1 MDINLKNTI
10 EVLSAV
16 LDKQIEIYTEVF
28 QITKEQENVISDY
41 NEIKLLE
48 LIDAKNDLMNKAN
61 QLNMQSAPY
70 REYWDLHFDEISLS
84 DKSIL
89 KEKVTSVSELIQKIL
104 VFDEKSKLTIENLR
118 LEKGAIAAQ
127 KNNVKKLKSAYGSSP
142 IKDQF
147 IDKNK

>member
-1 MDINLKNTI
+1 
-10 EVLSAV
+10 
-16 LDKQIEIYTEVF
+16 
-28 QITKEQENVISDY
+28 
-41 NEIKLLE
+41 
-48 LIDAKNDLMNKAN
+48 
-61 QLNMQSAPY
+61 
-70 REYWDLHFDEISLS
+70 
-84 DKSIL
+84 
-89 KEKVTSVSELIQKIL
+89 LIQKIL

>member
-1 MDINLKNTI
+1 VDINLKNTI